1 MLATLALL
9 VPPLGNVLSPLQV
22 TFSMADSLF
31 RSGTNHGHD
40 EPAHLR
46 LRNPGVP
53 VVVNQPVYAGPE
65 SRYCPAGA
73 SQGPTV
79 PQGLRSRAMRTEHA
93 SL

>member
-1 MLATLALL
+1 MKRALL
-9 VPPLGNVLSPLQV
+9 QQFACLVPSLKKVVSPALQV

-53 VVVNQPVYAGPE
+53 SVVNLPVYAGPE

-73 SQGPTV
+73 T
-79 PQGLRSRAMRTEHA
+79 
-93 SL
+93 